1 MTDGDIPP
9 IPDLTVE
16 LLRHQLFRYAEDLQE
31 VLSQQSKLLQLSHHE
46 DESQELSELAFHDPL
61 TGLPNRRLLESRLG
75 QAVAEARRKSA
86 GLAVLYVGVVLG
98 RGASDSTVLEVSR
111 RLQAAVRPGDFV
123 ARVGVDEFVV
133 ILSQVESDEVVSGI
147 ISFLLYSL
155 DTPIHTGERAL
166 FVNLSI
172 GASRF
177 PCDGDNKAELIE
189 RAQAAMVCAKRLS
202 GRYAFWK
209 AP

>member
-31 VLSQQSKLLQLSHHE
+31 VLSQQSKLLQRSHHE

-61 TGLPNRRLLESRLG
+61 TGLPNRRLLENRLG
-75 QAVAEARRKSA
+75 QAVAEARRKNA

-111 RLQAAVRPGDFV
+111 RLQAAVRPGDIV
-123 ARVGVDEFVV
+123 ARVTSDEFVV
-133 ILSQVESDEVVSGI
+133 LLANVDSEEVINGI

-155 DTPIHTGERAL
+155 DTPIHAGDRSL

-177 PCDGDNKAELIE
+177 PNDGHDKADLYE
-189 RAQAAMVCAKRLS
+189 RAQAAMVCAKRLNS
-202 GRYAFWK
+202 RYAFWK